1 MRQVLATE
9 LSDRPVMGADG
20 ERLGTV
26 HNVTMN
32 PTTGELVSVVVTPE
46 GDLHGFER
54 TDAGRVRLP
63 ASSIQ
68 GLDDYLV
75 VNPTRETWK
84 GSEAE
89 S

>member
-32 PTTGELVSVVVTPE
+32 PTTGELVSVVVTPR
-46 GDLHGFER
+46 GTSTASSGR
-54 TDAGRVRLP
+54 TRAASASPPP
-63 ASSIQ
+63 ASRDWTTTSSSIPRARR
-68 GLDDYLV
+68 G
-75 VNPTRETWK
+75 R
-84 GSEAE
+84 SEAE